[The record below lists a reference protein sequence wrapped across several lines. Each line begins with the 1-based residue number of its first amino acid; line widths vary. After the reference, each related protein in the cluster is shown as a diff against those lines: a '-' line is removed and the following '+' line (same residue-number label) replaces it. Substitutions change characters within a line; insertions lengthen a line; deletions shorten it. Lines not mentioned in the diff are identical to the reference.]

1 MRLATYSPPYFR
13 AAMLVLSSVGACLP
27 QLESIPGEHITYE
40 YSSDL
45 HLCAGT
51 VEHLDRAVPY
61 LEEQLGVTAPARI
74 RYSWLSSADFARI
87 PDAFHREAPYAF
99 TVADRAM
106 AKRPALIHELVHIVM
121 DAPTAPF
128 FREGIAVAYDIIYP
142 EGYGPRYPLGAFP
155 DPRDTMDAPTSGG
168 VDYPAAGQ
176 FVTFL
181 LTRHGPAKFRQFY
194 ESLRWPHTLP
204 RIRKAFRATFGRELD
219 DEVEVFMAGVPTCEP
234 EYFALQ
240 FSDCTAPI
248 QPWDGPVWTHD
259 EVLECDADGVVGGGQ
274 PGFASH
280 IFRPVTLEVPESGRY
295 ELRTGAETD
304 VHVRFGPCFGCAWSF
319 EDVRLE
325 AGEAAALEL
334 TAGKYYLRL
343 ITTAGEPRHPD
354 VTLGR
359 LDP

>member
-1 MRLATYSPPYFR
+1 MRRITCSRPYLR
-13 AAMLVLSSVGACLP
+13 AGMLVLLLAGACLP
-27 QLESIPGEHITYE
+27 DLERIRGEHITYE
-40 YSSDL
+40 YSSGL

-51 VEHLDRAVPY
+51 VEHLDRAIPY
-61 LEEQLGVTAPARI
+61 LEEQLGVEAPARI
-74 RYSWLSSADFARI
+74 RYSWLWSAELSRVAEKFR
-87 PDAFHREAPYAF
+87 PDHAPAFV
-99 TVADRAM
+99 VADHAM
-106 AKRPALIHELVHIVM
+106 ATGPAVIHELVHLVM

-128 FREGIAVAYDIIYP
+128 FREGVAVAYDIIYP
-142 EGYGPRYPLGAFP
+142 EGYGPRYPSGAFP
-155 DPRDTMDAPTSGG
+155 DPRATMEASRSAL

-181 LTRHGPAKFRQFY
+181 LTRHGPAQFREFY